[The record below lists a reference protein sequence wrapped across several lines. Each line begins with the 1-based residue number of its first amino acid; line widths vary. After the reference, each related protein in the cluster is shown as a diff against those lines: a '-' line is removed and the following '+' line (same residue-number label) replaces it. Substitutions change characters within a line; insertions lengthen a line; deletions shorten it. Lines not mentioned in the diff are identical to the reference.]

1 MFSLLQF
8 NMAIPNPVSSSFLLL
23 LYLITGHPITTCR
36 DLQEALRKTKIFCT
50 MGPASWSLDGLCA
63 LIDNGMNVARFNF
76 SHGDHAGQQAC
87 LDRLREAIALRPG
100 CNVAVLLDTKGLFY
114 RTSFLFLF
122 VSLLSICYCL
132 LVVVSLFLCLS
143 RSTTACLS
151 ACIL

>member
-1 MFSLLQF
+1 
-8 NMAIPNPVSSSFLLL
+8 
-23 LYLITGHPITTCR
+23 
-36 DLQEALRKTKIFCT
+36 

-100 CNVAVLLDTKGLFY
+100 CNVAVLLDTKGRSILFY

-122 VSLLSICYCL
+122 LDLLS
-132 LVVVSLFLCLS
+132 SLFSIYCCCSIYCWLLAFS
-143 RSTTACLS
+143 DTT
-151 ACIL
+151 